1 MTVAAAPAYVE
12 TTKTG
17 SEGTTTEPQSEPK
30 TLQSEAQSHGD
41 APTSAPAG
49 ESAPAVPVRALS
61 LSFYMLHSLTCAFTP
76 STLFRVP
83 CFESGSL
90 VMSWPMSGPT
100 MGTRCP
106 DHHA

>member
-1 MTVAAAPAYVE
+1 MTVAAAPAYAE

-41 APTSAPAG
+41 APTTAPAG
-49 ESAPAVPVRALS
+49 ESAPAIPVRALS
-61 LSFYMLHSLTCAFTP
+61 LSIYMLHSLTCGFTP
-76 STLFRVP
+76 LTLFQVP
-83 CFESGSL
+83 CFESGVL
-90 VMSWPMSGPT
+90 MMSRPMSGPT
-100 MGTRCP
+100 MNTRSL